1 MKRTLSFFMVVLIVL
16 TVFSLSGCKFSV
28 VSADKLIRPPKS
40 GAEIENAI
48 EEFVGESILFKSP
61 VSSTSE
67 YNSPLTLID
76 LDSDGTEEA
85 VVFYT
90 TTSNDTSVHLN
101 VLKHIND
108 EWTSIGDFSGY
119 GNNIESLS
127 FRNLSANMSQYD
139 IVATWSY
146 IDSKVLTIHKVSGT
160 GRRAKLKSV
169 CNESYSTM
177 GYVDVN
183 RDGLYEIFIISGDF
197 ADKSKVPVAKV
208 IRVEKYNILNI
219 GMTSLSRDIAGFM
232 NSYCQE
238 LSNDNVSM
246 VAVYDFVNTNGVY
259 GTDIVYW
266 DCNLSSLNVM
276 RVDSETNAAFSTTR
290 NIQVASTDIN
300 ADMYIDIPVQ
310 EQIIGSTVDN
320 SMHNSVITY
329 TKWCELI
336 PESDGIKLK
345 RIGDYRLY
353 FTERDYFEINDA
365 WLRNITVARNT
376 KNDSWSVMS
385 YNPEYAAMVSEL
397 LIVRNVTQDSV
408 EEFVQNGYKQLSS
421 NSTDGKVIVYMITDE
436 GSLFGINDNDIVSIN
451 L

>member
-1 MKRTLSFFMVVLIVL
+1 MKKFMSFLMLLVIAL
-16 TVFSLSGCKFSV
+16 TMFSLSGCKFSV

-48 EEFVGESILFKSP
+48 EKFVGESILFKSP
-61 VSSTSE
+61 ISSSSE
-67 YNSPLTLID
+67 FNSPLTLID

-90 TTSNDTSVHLN
+90 TTSNDSSVHLN
-101 VLKHIND
+101 VLKYIND
-108 EWTSIGDFSGY
+108 EWVSIGDFSGY

-127 FRNLSANMSQYD
+127 FRNLSMNMSQYD

-160 GRRAKLKSV
+160 GRRAKLRLV
-169 CNESYSTM
+169 CNEAYSTM

-183 RDGLYEIFIISGDF
+183 RDGWYEIFIISGDF

-208 IRVEKYNILNI
+208 IRVEKYNVLNI
-219 GMTSLSRDIAGFM
+219 GMTSLTRDIVGFR

-238 LSNDNVSM
+238 LSDDNISM
-246 VAVYDFVNTNGVY
+246 FVVYDYVNVDGIY
-259 GTDIVYW
+259 GTDVLYW
-266 DCNLSSLNVM
+266 DYKRLCLDVM
-276 RVDSETNAAFSTTR
+276 RVDAATNAAFSTARTV
-290 NIQVASTDIN
+290 QVSSTDVN
-300 ADMYIDIPVQ
+300 ADTYIDIPVQ

-320 SMHNSVITY
+320 NTHNSVITY

-336 PESDGIKLK
+336 PESDGIKLN
-345 RIGDYRLY
+345 RITDYRLY
-353 FTERDYFEINDA
+353 FTEKDYFEVDDL

-376 KNDSWSVMS
+376 KNDSWTIMS
-385 YNPEYAAMVSEL
+385 YNSEYAAMVSEL
-397 LIVRNVTQDSV
+397 LVVRLVSQDNV

-421 NSTDGKVIVYMITDE
+421 NSTDGKVIVYKITAE
-436 GSLFGINDNDIVSIN
+436 GSAFGITDNDIVSIN

>member
-300 ADMYIDIPVQ
+300 ADTYIDIPVQ

-353 FTERDYFEINDA
+353 FTERDYFEINDM

-397 LIVRNVTQDSV
+397 LIVRSVTQDSV
-408 EEFVQNGYKQLSS
+408 EKFVQNGYKQLSS

-436 GSLFGINDNDIVSIN
+436 GNLFGINDNDIVSIN

>member
-300 ADMYIDIPVQ
+300 ADTYIDIPVQ

-353 FTERDYFEINDA
+353 FTEKDYFEINDV

>member
-1 MKRTLSFFMVVLIVL
+1 MKRTLSFFMVALIVL

-300 ADMYIDIPVQ
+300 ADTYIDIPVQ

-353 FTERDYFEINDA
+353 FTERDYFEINDM

-397 LIVRNVTQDSV
+397 LIVRSVTQDSV
-408 EEFVQNGYKQLSS
+408 EKFVQNGYKQLSS